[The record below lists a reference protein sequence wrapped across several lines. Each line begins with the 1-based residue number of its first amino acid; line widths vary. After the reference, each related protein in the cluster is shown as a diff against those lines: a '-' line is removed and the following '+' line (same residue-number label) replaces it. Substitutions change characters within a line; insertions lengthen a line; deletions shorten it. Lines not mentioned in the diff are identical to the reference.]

1 MPKIR
6 KKSAIHENAD
16 ANITCNFSDGDI
28 SRLGV
33 AYLTHT
39 IHRYIDTYII
49 TSIIL
54 KVKQFPLTNWPYSL
68 DNILYLNHTLLL
80 NAILTK

>member
-1 MPKIR
+1 MKCTKFLGITIDEHLDGKVHVDNLSNKIAR
-6 KKSAIHENAD
+6 NV
-16 ANITCNFSDGDI
+16 
-28 SRLGV
+28 GV
-33 AYLTHT
+33 
-39 IHRYIDTYII
+39 
-49 TSIIL
+49 L

>member
-1 MPKIR
+1 MGQAQINVRRRACSGTFIARTK
-6 KKSAIHENAD
+6 H
-16 ANITCNFSDGDI
+16 
-28 SRLGV
+28 V
-33 AYLTHT
+33 ALTHNV
-39 IHRYIDTYII
+39 RGKE
-49 TSIIL
+49 L

>member
-1 MPKIR
+1 MSKLLR
-6 KKSAIHENAD
+6 KLSEHFTNLH
-16 ANITCNFSDGDI
+16 DI
-28 SRLGV
+28 FMNRP
-33 AYLTHT
+33 YKFHQ
-39 IHRYIDTYII
+39 IPRR
-49 TSIIL
+49 L